1 MKLNASKQKSTNIY
15 ELDFNVEAKIF
26 NEHLDK
32 VFAKNS
38 KKINI
43 PGFRKGKAPRQVIE
57 KLYGNDLFFSD
68 ALNDLW
74 PSEFE
79 LALQAANINNF
90 IAVDKVDVV
99 SISKKDGVHI
109 RVDVITKPEVELGGY
124 KNIEI
129 ECEPLKVTEK
139 EVDETINKLA
149 ENVARIVPVQEGA
162 LCKNGNIVNLNFRGF
177 IDSKPLEGGQYE
189 NYDLTIGKGQFIE
202 GFEEQIVGHKKGDEF
217 RIKVKFPEDYIAEN
231 IAGKDAEFDIKIND
245 VKELQLPKMDDEF
258 AKDVSEFDTLEALR
272 ENVKKRLLEE
282 RTARRKVEVEEKVF
296 DKIVENMKVEMPEIM
311 IQRQIDQFVHNFT
324 HQLEAKGV
332 KLENYLNATKVSME
346 EFREKFR
353 ERAEKQVKVDLAI
366 EKISE
371 LEKIEL
377 SDDDIKKNFMELAEK
392 YKIDPKQAQNM
403 PEVADLKLGMKLN
416 KAVELVIDSA
426 VIKEKKRTTRSSK
439 KTEQKDNETH

>member
-1 MKLNASKQKSTNIY
+1 MKLNASKQKSANIY

-109 RVDVITKPEVELGGY
+109 RVDVITKPEVELGEY

-139 EVDETINKLA
+139 EVDETIN
-149 ENVARIVPVQEGA
+149 
-162 LCKNGNIVNLNFRGF
+162 
-177 IDSKPLEGGQYE
+177 
-189 NYDLTIGKGQFIE
+189 
-202 GFEEQIVGHKKGDEF
+202 
-217 RIKVKFPEDYIAEN
+217 
-231 IAGKDAEFDIKIND
+231 
-245 VKELQLPKMDDEF
+245 
-258 AKDVSEFDTLEALR
+258 
-272 ENVKKRLLEE
+272 
-282 RTARRKVEVEEKVF
+282 
-296 DKIVENMKVEMPEIM
+296 
-311 IQRQIDQFVHNFT
+311 
-324 HQLEAKGV
+324 
-332 KLENYLNATKVSME
+332 
-346 EFREKFR
+346 
-353 ERAEKQVKVDLAI
+353 
-366 EKISE
+366 
-371 LEKIEL
+371 
-377 SDDDIKKNFMELAEK
+377 
-392 YKIDPKQAQNM
+392 
-403 PEVADLKLGMKLN
+403 
-416 KAVELVIDSA
+416 
-426 VIKEKKRTTRSSK
+426 
-439 KTEQKDNETH
+439 

>member
-1 MKLNASKQKSTNIY
+1 MKLNASKQKSANIY
-15 ELDFNVEAKIF
+15 ELEFNVEAKIF

-109 RVDVITKPEVELGGY
+109 RVDVITKPEVELGEY

-149 ENVARIVPVQEGA
+149 ENIARIVPVQEGA

-202 GFEEQIVGHKKGDEF
+202 GFEEQIMGHKKGDEF
-217 RIKVKFPEDYIAEN
+217 RIKVKLEN
-231 IAGKDAEFDIKIND
+231 IAGRDAEFDIKINE

-258 AKDVSEFDTLEALR
+258 AKDVSDFDTLEALR

-296 DKIVENMKVEMPEIM
+296 DKIVKDMKVEVPEIM

-392 YKIDPKQAQNM
+392 YKVDPKQAQNM

-426 VIKEKKRTTRSSK
+426 VIKEKKKTTRSSK
-439 KTEQKDNETH
+439 KTEQKDDETH